1 MSFAWKGV
9 PALNSAIFLACTGWV
24 LVTVLAQLT
33 LPRSGCV
40 HASRAL
46 LVPQIGKF
54 DAHT

>member
-9 PALNSAIFLACTGWV
+9 PALNSAIFLARTGWV